1 MLDTATL
8 RQIEAFQDQAEDQL
22 QWLAENGEELH
33 MKPGEV
39 LMKEGEPAEHMFVIF
54 DGELRFRRES
64 DATSRTYDAATGD
77 ITGLFPFSRLK
88 NFAGTGRAV
97 TPLHI
102 ARFHKQIFHE
112 LFQRMPVVGE
122 RLVSLMVDRVREVT
136 RRDEQQQKLASLG
149 ILSAGLAHELNN
161 PAAAVKRAAKS
172 LVLVREKLRSAYL
185 KLDQRELTTEQRK
198 YIAEFERQALERSR
212 VPIVF
217 SSSLDQS
224 DREERLTE
232 WMDARQVEESYNL
245 APRFVESSLSTAD
258 LEELEKK
265 VGHGALSDALSRV
278 DLVLLAAR
286 LVIEIEIGATRI
298 SDLVTAIKKYT
309 YMDQGPEQEVDVHEG
324 IEETLTMIGFKLR
337 KKSIT
342 VVRDFDKSLPKIC
355 AAGAELN
362 QVWTNLFINAIDA
375 MTDSGELHVRTW
387 GETSDIFVEVRDNGA
402 GISHEIKPRIFEP
415 FFTTKG
421 VGEGTGLGLDTVQRI
436 VRRHRG
442 EIFVESKPGDTRF
455 QVRIPK
461 QKAK

>member
-8 RQIEAFQDQAEDQL
+8 RQIEAFHDQPEDQL
-22 QWLAENGEELH
+22 QWLAENGEELRLQ
-33 MKPGEV
+33 PGEI
-39 LMKEGEPAEHMFVIF
+39 LLKEGDPADYMFAIF
-54 DGELRFRRES
+54 EGELRIRPE
-64 DATSRTYDAATGD
+64 ATTLTFDLSAGG
-77 ITGLFPFSRLK
+77 ITGLMPFSRLK
-88 NFAGTGRAV
+88 QFRGTGRAV
-97 TPLHI
+97 LPLHL
-102 ARFHKQIFHE
+102 ARFHKRIFPE
-112 LFQRMPVVGE
+112 LLQRMPIVGE
-122 RLVSLMVDRVREVT
+122 RLVNLMVDRVREVT

-161 PAAAVKRAAKS
+161 PAASVKRAAKS
-172 LVLVREKLRSAYL
+172 LVQVREKLRSAYL
-185 KLDQRELTTEQRK
+185 KLDQRELSTDQRK
-198 YIAEFERQALERSR
+198 FIAEFERQALERAR

-224 DREERLTE
+224 DREERLIE

-245 APRFVESSLSTAD
+245 APRFVESSLSPAD

-265 VGHGALSDALSRV
+265 VGLEALSDALNRV

-324 IEETLTMIGFKLR
+324 IEDTLTMIGFKLR

-342 VVRDFDKSLPKIC
+342 VIRDFDKNLPKIC
-355 AAGAELN
+355 ATGAELN
-362 QVWTNLFINAIDA
+362 QVWTNLFTNAIDA
-375 MTDSGELHVRTW
+375 MVDGGELHIRTW
-387 GETSDIFVEVRDNGA
+387 GEPSDVFVEVRDNGL
-402 GISHEIKPRIFEP
+402 GISHENKSRIFEP

-442 EIFVESKPGDTRF
+442 EVFVESRPGDTRF